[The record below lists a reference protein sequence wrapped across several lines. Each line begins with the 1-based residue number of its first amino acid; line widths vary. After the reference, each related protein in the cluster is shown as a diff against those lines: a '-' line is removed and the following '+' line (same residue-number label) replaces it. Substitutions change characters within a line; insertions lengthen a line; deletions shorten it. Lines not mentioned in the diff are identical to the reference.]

1 MCSSDLSLAP
11 RLQKIRVD
19 VAKLLLDP
27 NNPRLFTAEEERV
40 PMSHIGDPGVQAVT
54 NERLFPPNGKDQFR
68 IEELKRSIL
77 KNRYVPE
84 AGGYIFVRTVPDS
97 SFYLV
102 LEGNRRLVAMRQLL
116 AVAENLGE
124 EAKDVVQSIRTIEVL
139 NIIDDLPEQ
148 EIQRKVSY
156 LLGTCHHGSH
166 RKWSP
171 FARAKGI
178 HDRYLE
184 ISGCDADSFAYEK
197 RFGEAVASLLS
208 ITEKEVMERLAVYRA
223 MRQLADDARV
233 RGQPKGGIIDS
244 HYSLVL
250 GGVRSSNTKLR
261 EYIPTNPDTFHL
273 EDEGVNRMLRLCNF
287 DGTRDRNSPREP
299 GQSPHPPAMVN
310 PKQWGYLAKLL
321 GDDNQHARERNL
333 ALVEEHGQPPEEVW
347 AQRFAELTKL
357 TWKKWLEQVVGV
369 LEPVNI
375 SDDLNTPEATHAIRR
390 LNDILDSL
398 TGTEGA
404 R

>member
-1 MCSSDLSLAP
+1 MSLAP

-27 NNPRLFTAEEERV
+27 NNPRLFTAEEAKV
-40 PMSHIGDPGVQAVT
+40 PMSDVGDPGVQAVT
-54 NERLFPPNGKDQFR
+54 KERLFPPNGKDQFR

-84 AGGYIFVRTVPDS
+84 AGGYIFVRSVPDTG
-97 SFYLV
+97 FYLV

-116 AVAENLGE
+116 ADADSLGE
-124 EAKDVVQSIRTIEVL
+124 RADAVLSSIRTIEVL

-184 ISGCDADSFAYEK
+184 ISGCDAVSFKYQK
-197 RFGEAVASLLS
+197 PFGEAVASLLS
-208 ITEKEVMERLAVYRA
+208 ITEKEVSERLAVYCA
-223 MRQLADDARV
+223 MRQLADDDRLKA
-233 RGQPKGGIIDS
+233 QPKGGVIDS

-250 GGVRSSNTKLR
+250 GAVRPSNAKLK
-261 EYIPTNPDTFHL
+261 EYISTNPDTFRL
-273 EDEGVNRMLRLCNF
+273 EGDAVDRMLKLCNF

-299 GQSPHPPAMVN
+299 GQAAQPPAMVN
-310 PKQWGYLAKLL
+310 PKQWGHLAKILS
-321 GDDNQHARERNL
+321 DDNQSARDSNL

-375 SDDLNTPEATHAIRR
+375 SDDLETPEATQSIQR
-390 LNDILDSL
+390 LNEVL
-398 TGTEGA
+398 TRLSGPEGA